1 MARSQAVAVEVDN
14 GSGGIQEVENDRAE
28 QAPATVTPIR
38 RAPAR
43 QRPSRS
49 KAKTPVQEAGAAG
62 PAPVGDGPAAAD
74 KESPAGQKPV
84 QKKPAA
90 RKPAPKKPAVAAGEE
105 KVAVSEKAAA
115 SAQKPAAGAKKPAS
129 SAKKPATSVEKPKPA
144 ASAQKAAASVKK
156 PASSAKKPVA
166 GAEKAAVS
174 AEKPA
179 AAVKN
184 PATSAKKPAAS
195 VKKPVA
201 GAEKPAASAG
211 KATSSAA
218 KPAATAKKPAASAK
232 KPAATAKKAAPVVK
246 KAAAA
251 EQSADGELSVA
262 ELLTKDPDDVTVERQ
277 GNIVVLTVTG
287 KKPNLDDVD
296 ETGFEATSEDEADAD
311 LAGEEGFSLSDAD
324 DADEPEQQVMAA
336 GATADPVKDYLKQIG
351 KVALLNAEQEV
362 QLAKRI
368 EAGLFA
374 EETLNEPD
382 LDAQLRE
389 DLEWIAEDGH
399 RAKNHLLEANLRLV
413 VSLAKRYT
421 GRGMLFLDLI
431 QEGNLGLIRAV
442 EKFDYTKGYKF
453 STYATWWIKQAIT
466 RAMADQARTIRIPVH
481 MVEVINKLA
490 RVQRQML
497 QDLGREPTPE
507 ELAVELDMTPEK
519 VIEVQK
525 YGREPISLHTPLG
538 EDGDSEFGDLIED
551 SEAVVPA
558 EAVNFTL
565 LQEQLHDVLDTLSER
580 EAGVV
585 AMRFGLTD
593 GQPKTLDEIG
603 KVYGVTR
610 ERIRQIE
617 SKTMSK
623 LRHPSRSQVL
633 RDYLD

>member
-1 MARSQAVAVEVDN
+1 MFVSASTSRTLPPEIADSESVMALIERGKAEGQIAGDDVRRAFEADQIPATQWKNVLRSLNQILEEEGVTLMVSAAESPKRTTRKSVAAKSPAKRTATEPVRKTAARTTAAQPAAPAVPA
-14 GSGGIQEVENDRAE
+14 AE
-28 QAPATVTPIR
+28 TADPQAPDALVEEAATEPV
-38 RAPAR
+38 
-43 QRPSRS
+43 
-49 KAKTPVQEAGAAG
+49 AK
-62 PAPVGDGPAAAD
+62 
-74 KESPAGQKPV
+74 
-84 QKKPAA
+84 
-90 RKPAPKKPAVAAGEE
+90 
-105 KVAVSEKAAA
+105 KAAA
-115 SAQKPAAGAKKPAS
+115 KK
-129 SAKKPATSVEKPKPA
+129 
-144 ASAQKAAASVKK
+144 
-156 PASSAKKPVA
+156 
-166 GAEKAAVS
+166 
-174 AEKPA
+174 
-179 AAVKN
+179 
-184 PATSAKKPAAS
+184 
-195 VKKPVA
+195 
-201 GAEKPAASAG
+201 
-211 KATSSAA
+211 
-218 KPAATAKKPAASAK
+218 TA
-232 KPAATAKKAAPVVK
+232 AKKAAPAK
-246 KAAAA
+246 KAIAKKTAAKKTAAKKDSDEAGDDESPEEGPDAVKA
-251 EQSADGELSVA
+251 EGE
-262 ELLTKDPDDVTVERQ
+262 E
-277 GNIVVLTVTG
+277 
-287 KKPNLDDVD
+287 
-296 ETGFEATSEDEADAD
+296 EDES
-311 LAGEEGFSLSDAD
+311 GENKGFVISDDED
-324 DADEPEQQVMAA
+324 DAPAQQVVVA

-351 KVALLNAEQEV
+351 KVPLLNAEQEV
-362 QLAKRI
+362 ELAKRI

-374 EETLNEPD
+374 EDKLANSDKLAPK
-382 LDAQLRE
+382 LKRE
-389 DLEWIAEDGH
+389 LEIIAEDGR

-453 STYATWWIKQAIT
+453 STYATWWIRQAIT

-507 ELAVELDMTPEK
+507 ELAKELDMTPEK

-558 EAVNFTL
+558 DAVSFTL
-565 LQEQLHDVLDTLSER
+565 LQEQLHSVLDTLSER

-585 AMRFGLTD
+585 SMRFGLTD